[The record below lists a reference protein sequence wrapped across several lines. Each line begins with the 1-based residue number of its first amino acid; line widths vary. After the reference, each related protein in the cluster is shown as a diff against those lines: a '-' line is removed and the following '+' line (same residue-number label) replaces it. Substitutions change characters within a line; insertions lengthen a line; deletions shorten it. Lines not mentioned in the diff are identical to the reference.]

1 MGERETRSSRVRAIR
16 RAPLTRLSAGHA
28 SGWASL
34 SAPRDPSLERG
45 PRIGLQSK
53 LVASYLSVGLAL
65 TLLNLVA
72 AHVLQRNASR
82 IDASRAETARMS
94 KELALTASSAF
105 EEGFSFVLSGDD
117 AEKAQCLTKLASVLV
132 QTRALALRPGITAE
146 ELEEIRDAQASTSLA
161 TRAALT
167 MFAAAGERDLESKVA
182 SVGSYEVAMDH
193 LVSEAS
199 GIVDVVQKRTMMDA
213 AAMRVRSDR
222 SIFAVGFVAVLLGAT
237 MGVAFGRRITRPIS
251 RLGDAAH
258 RFGRG
263 ELGVAWEV
271 GGGDEIDVLSKSLA
285 RMAGDVR
292 RLLGVEAELRQAQ
305 KLEAVGRLA
314 SGVAHE
320 INTPVQFVSHSMN
333 FLRDATKELI
343 GVLEKLQKVQQSVLD
358 GVPSRHAATEAAVA
372 QDAADLPFLLEN
384 LPKAFDLALD
394 GLARVTTILHSMK
407 DFAHPD
413 AKAMSAVDLNR
424 AVESTL
430 TIARSEYKYV
440 ADVETSFGD
449 LPRVVCH
456 VGEINQVVL
465 NIAVNAAH
473 AIGDV
478 VRGTDRRGR
487 ISVRTWC
494 EGGDAV
500 IAISDTGAG
509 IPDDARQHIF
519 EPFFTTKE
527 VGKGTGQGL
536 SMARSVI
543 VDRHHGDLS
552 FETEVGKGTTF
563 YIRLPVAGSPSVS
576 PVAT

>member
-1 MGERETRSSRVRAIR
+1 M
-16 RAPLTRLSAGHA
+16 
-28 SGWASL
+28 
-34 SAPRDPSLERG
+34 RG

-72 AHVLQRNASR
+72 AHVLERNASK

-94 KELALTASSAF
+94 KELSLTASSAF
-105 EEGFSFVLSGDD
+105 EEGFSFVLSGDE
-117 AEKAQCLTKLASVLV
+117 AEKAQCLAKLASVLV

-146 ELEEIRDAQASTSLA
+146 ELEEIRDAQASTSGA

-167 MFAAAGERDLESKVA
+167 MFASADEREPKSKVA
-182 SVGSYEVAMDH
+182 SVAAYEVAMDH
-193 LVSEAS
+193 LANEANE
-199 GIVDVVQKRTMMDA
+199 IVDVVQKRTLMDA

-237 MGVAFGRRITRPIS
+237 MGVALGRRITEPIS

-271 GGGDEIDVLSKSLA
+271 AGGDEIGLLSKSLA

-343 GVLEKLQKVQQSVLD
+343 GVLDKLQKVQQSVLD
-358 GVPSRHAATEAAVA
+358 GVPSRQAATEAVA
-372 QDAADLPFLLEN
+372 AQEEADLPFLLEN
-384 LPKAFDLALD
+384 VPKAFDLALD

-413 AKAMSAVDLNR
+413 SKAMSAIDLNR
-424 AVESTL
+424 AIESTL

-440 ADVETSFGD
+440 ADVDTSFGD

-465 NIAVNAAH
+465 NIAVNAAQ

-478 VRGTDRRGR
+478 VRGTDGRGR

-494 EGGDAV
+494 EGGDAL
-500 IAISDTGAG
+500 IAISDTGGG
-509 IPDDARQHIF
+509 ISDDAREHIF

-543 VDRHHGDLS
+543 VDRHHGALS
-552 FETEVGKGTTF
+552 FESEVGKGTTF
-563 YIRLPVAGSPSVS
+563 YIRLPVAGSPSAR

>member
-1 MGERETRSSRVRAIR
+1 
-16 RAPLTRLSAGHA
+16 
-28 SGWASL
+28 L
-34 SAPRDPSLERG
+34 SAPREPSVERG

-72 AHVLQRNASR
+72 AHVLERNASR

-94 KELALTASSAF
+94 KELSLRASSAF
-105 EEGFSFVLSGDD
+105 EEGFSFVLSGDS

-132 QTRALALRPGITAE
+132 QARALALRPGITAE
-146 ELEEIRDAQASTSLA
+146 ELEEIRDAQASTSGA

-167 MFAAAGERDLESKVA
+167 MFAAADEPEPKSKVA
-182 SVGSYEVAMDH
+182 SVAAYEVAMDH
-193 LVSEAS
+193 LANEANE
-199 GIVDVVQKRTMMDA
+199 IVDVVQKRTMMDA

-271 GGGDEIDVLSKSLA
+271 AGGDEIGLLSKSLA

-333 FLRDATKELI
+333 FLRDASKELI
-343 GVLEKLQKVQQSVLD
+343 GVLEKLQQVQQSVLD
-358 GVPSRHAATEAAVA
+358 GVPSRQAATEAAAA
-372 QDAADLPFLLEN
+372 QEVADLPFLLEN
-384 LPKAFDLALD
+384 VPKAFDLALD

-413 AKAMSAVDLNR
+413 SKAMSAIDLNR

-440 ADVETSFGD
+440 ADVATSFGD

-456 VGEINQVVL
+456 IGEINQVVL
-465 NIAVNAAH
+465 NIAVNAAQ

-478 VRGTDRRGR
+478 VRGTDGRGQ

-494 EGGDAV
+494 EGGDAL
-500 IAISDTGAG
+500 IAISDTGGG
-509 IPDDARQHIF
+509 IAEGDREHIF

-563 YIRLPVAGSPSVS
+563 YIRLPVAGSPS

>member
-1 MGERETRSSRVRAIR
+1 MTRV
-16 RAPLTRLSAGHA
+16 A
-28 SGWASL
+28 SGRG
-34 SAPRDPSLERG
+34 APRDPSLDRA

-72 AHVLQRNASR
+72 AHVLERHASR
-82 IDASRAETARMS
+82 IDASRTETARMS
-94 KELALTASSAF
+94 KEISLTASSAF

-117 AEKAQCLTKLASVLV
+117 AEKAQCLTKLSSLLV
-132 QTRALALRPGITAE
+132 QARALALRPGITAE
-146 ELEEIRDAQASTSLA
+146 ELEEIGDAEASTSVA
-161 TRAALT
+161 TGAALT
-167 MFAAAGERDLESKVA
+167 MFAAANGDPKSKVV
-182 SVGSYEVAMDH
+182 SVTAYEVAMDH
-193 LVSEAS
+193 LAGEANE
-199 GIVDVVQKRTMMDA
+199 IVDVVQKRTMMDA

-222 SIFAVGFVAVLLGAT
+222 SIFAVGFLAVLLGAS
-237 MGVAFGRRITRPIS
+237 MGVAFGRGITRPIS

-271 GGGDEIDVLSKSLA
+271 GGGDEIGILSKSLA

-320 INTPVQFVSHSMN
+320 INTPIQFVSHSMT
-333 FLRDATKELI
+333 FLRDASRELI

-358 GVPSRHAATEAAVA
+358 GAPSRQAATEAAAA
-372 QDAADLPFLLEN
+372 QAVADLPFLLEN
-384 LPKAFDLALD
+384 VPKAFDLVLD
-394 GLARVTTILHSMK
+394 GLSRVTTILHSMK
-407 DFAHPD
+407 DFAHPGS
-413 AKAMSAVDLNR
+413 KAMSATDLNR

-430 TIARSEYKYV
+430 TIARSESKYV

-465 NIAVNAAH
+465 NIVVNAAQ

-478 VRGTDRRGR
+478 VRGTGGRGR
-487 ISVRTWC
+487 ISIRTWR

-543 VDRHHGDLS
+543 VDRHHGGLS

-563 YIRLPVAGSPSVS
+563 YIRLPVAGSPSAA

>member
-1 MGERETRSSRVRAIR
+1 
-16 RAPLTRLSAGHA
+16 
-28 SGWASL
+28 L
-34 SAPRDPSLERG
+34 SAPRDRRLPRG

-72 AHVLQRNASR
+72 AHVLERHASQ

-94 KELALTASSAF
+94 KELSLTASSAF
-105 EEGFSFVLSGDD
+105 EEGFSFVLSGED
-117 AEKAQCLTKLASVLV
+117 AEKAQCLTKLAGLLV
-132 QTRALALRPGITAE
+132 QARALAQRPGITAE
-146 ELEEIRDAQASTSLA
+146 ELEEIRDAEASTSVA

-167 MFAAAGERDLESKVA
+167 MFAAANEREPKSKLA
-182 SVGSYEVAMDH
+182 SVAAYEVAMDH
-193 LVSEAS
+193 LAGEANE
-199 GIVDVVQKRTMMDA
+199 IVDVVQKRTMMDA

-251 RLGDAAH
+251 RLGEAAH

-271 GGGDEIDVLSKSLA
+271 AGGDEIGVLSKSLA

-320 INTPVQFVSHSMN
+320 INTPVQFVSQSMT
-333 FLRDATKELI
+333 FLRDATRELI

-358 GVPSRHAATEAAVA
+358 GIPSREAATAAAAAQEVA
-372 QDAADLPFLLEN
+372 DVPFLLEN
-384 LPKAFDLALD
+384 VPKAFELALD

-413 AKAMSAVDLNR
+413 SKAMSATDLNR

-449 LPRVVCH
+449 LPRVICH

-465 NIAVNAAH
+465 NIAVNAAQ

-478 VRGTDRRGR
+478 VKGTGGRGR

-494 EGGDAV
+494 EGADAV

-509 IPDDARQHIF
+509 IPDNAREHIF

-563 YIRLPVAGSPSVS
+563 YIRLPVAGSPSAS
-576 PVAT
+576 PAAT